1 VVGHSGA
8 IQKNA
13 LGNPFVEDVLQ
24 HEGSLPELKVKE
36 KVEDAYLIGTGVS
49 KRLFILK
56 RL

>member
-1 VVGHSGA
+1 MVGHSGA

-13 LGNPFVEDVLQ
+13 LGNPFVEAVLQ
-24 HEGSLPELKVKE
+24 HEGSLPELKVNE

-56 RL
+56 